1 MSLHGK
7 VYLFRKIESIT
18 NHGYLNYENGIML
31 DDLALFVCIAQNRS
45 LSAAARHLQLPAA
58 TVTRRLR
65 KLEEEIGAQLIHRSA
80 RKFSLTSE
88 GEAYYEA
95 FADLMDQAEAAKR
108 GLSAD
113 LHEMRGRLRVA
124 APTNISVGLLQPMWS
139 AFLRDYPEIQLSLQ
153 LSNQNKDLLENRI
166 DLALRIG
173 VQTDLH
179 LFQKRIGSVATMLV
193 ASPDYLESAGSP
205 LKPEDLRGHRLIGV
219 SVLPNWLLEN
229 SETGATETLHLSA
242 DIAVDDIGLAGQMA
256 ADGLGI
262 SLLPVSETSED
273 LRNGRLQLVM
283 PQWQG
288 QNREAYMVWPTGRL
302 LSARAKCLRDYV
314 ETYVAGYPI
323 LQGVLP
329 V

>member
-1 MSLHGK
+1 M
-7 VYLFRKIESIT
+7 F
-18 NHGYLNYENGIML
+18 
-31 DDLALFVCIAQNRS
+31 DDLALFVCIVQNRS
-45 LSAAARHLQLPAA
+45 LSAAARQLQLPAA

-95 FADLMDQAEAAKR
+95 FADVMEQAETAKR
-108 GLSAD
+108 GLSSD

-153 LSNQNKDLLENRI
+153 LNNQNKDLLENRI

-173 VQTDLH
+173 PQTDLH
-179 LFQKRIGSVATMLV
+179 LYQKRIGCVATMLV
-193 ASPDYLESAGSP
+193 ASPDYLKNAGSP
-205 LKPEDLRGHRLIGV
+205 MKPEELRKHRLIGV
-219 SVLPNWLLEN
+219 SVLPNWQLEN
-229 SETGATETLHLSA
+229 ADAGVTDTLHLNA
-242 DIAVDDIGLAGQMA
+242 DIAVDDIGLAGQLA

-262 SLLPVSETSED
+262 SLLPVSETSDD
-273 LRNGRLQLVM
+273 LKTGRLQLVM
-283 PQWQG
+283 PQWRG
-288 QNREAYMVWPTGRL
+288 QSREAYVVWPTGRL
-302 LSARAKCLRDYV
+302 LSARAKCLRDYI
-314 ETYVAGYPI
+314 EAYVAGYPI
-323 LQGVLP
+323 LQGALP